1 MISENIKNNINSFLG
16 VTATHLRSTDI
27 PLLRTENNQFSIY
40 MTNHIFNDEVT
51 EIPIYNSLSLREI
64 IPLFTSSTSI
74 NERKTFGPLLKELS
88 LIKRIGELNRVKDK
102 DGNLYYGMR
111 GLILNS
117 NLEPLVLSTI
127 RSFRESSATKEL
139 ILRISPKVFN
149 NDNVICKGIQK
160 YLVKYCSTVSRYFSI
175 VNGFTT
181 MTVIINNDINKFI
194 RHAKAPTN
202 INVNEEIQQ
211 LLIDNIDKLCLQR
224 NILEI
229 G

>member
-1 MISENIKNNINSFLG
+1 MISENIKNNINNFLYITS
-16 VTATHLRSTDI
+16 VPPRSTDI
-27 PLLRTENNQFSIY
+27 PLLGTENNQFSIY
-40 MTNHIFNDEVT
+40 ITNHMFNGDVIES
-51 EIPIYNSLSLREI
+51 PIYNSLSLREI

-88 LIKRIGELNRVKDK
+88 LITRIGELNRIRDK

-127 RSFRESSATKEL
+127 KFHRESSATKEI
-139 ILRISPKVFN
+139 ILRVSPKVFN
-149 NDNVICKGIQK
+149 SDNVVCKGIQK
-160 YLVKYCSTVSRYFSI
+160 YLIEYCSTTSRYFSI
-175 VNGFTT
+175 VNDFTT
-181 MTVIINNDINKFI
+181 MTVIINNDIDKFI

-211 LLIDNIDKLCLQR
+211 LLVDNIDKLCL
-224 NILEI
+224 
-229 G
+229 

>member
-1 MISENIKNNINSFLG
+1 MISENIKNNINNFLYI
-16 VTATHLRSTDI
+16 TSATPRSTDI
-27 PLLRTENNQFSIY
+27 PLLGTENNQFSLYI
-40 MTNHIFNDEVT
+40 TNHMFNG
-51 EIPIYNSLSLREI
+51 EIIESPIYNSLSLREI

-88 LIKRIGELNRVKDK
+88 LITRIGELNRIKDK

-127 RSFRESSATKEL
+127 KSHRESSATEEI
-139 ILRISPKVFN
+139 ILRVSPKVFN
-149 NDNVICKGIQK
+149 SDNVVCKGIQK
-160 YLVKYCSTVSRYFSI
+160 YLIEYCSTTSIYFPI
-175 VNGFTT
+175 VNNFTT
-181 MTVIINNDINKFI
+181 MTVIINNDIDKFI

-211 LLIDNIDKLCLQR
+211 LLIDNIDKLCL
-224 NILEI
+224 
-229 G
+229 

>member
-1 MISENIKNNINSFLG
+1 MISENIKNNINNFLYI
-16 VTATHLRSTDI
+16 TSATPSSTDI
-27 PLLRTENNQFSIY
+27 PLLGTENNQFSIY
-40 MTNHIFNDEVT
+40 MTNHIFNDEIT

-64 IPLFTSSTSI
+64 IPLFTSSANIT
-74 NERKTFGPLLKELS
+74 ERKTFGPLLKELS
-88 LIKRIGELNRVKDK
+88 LIKAVGELNRIRDK

-127 RSFRESSATKEL
+127 RSHRESSATEEL
-139 ILRISPKVFN
+139 ILRVSPKVFN
-149 NDNVICKGIQK
+149 SDNVVCKGIQK
-160 YLVKYCSTVSRYFSI
+160 YLIEYCSTVSRYFSI

-181 MTVIINNDINKFI
+181 MTVIINNDIDKFI

-211 LLIDNIDKLCLQR
+211 LLIDNIDKLCL
-224 NILEI
+224 
-229 G
+229 

>member
-1 MISENIKNNINSFLG
+1 MISENIKNNINSFLCI
-16 VTATHLRSTDI
+16 TSSSLRSTDI

-40 MTNHIFNDEVT
+40 ITNHIFNGEIT
-51 EIPIYNSLSLREI
+51 ESPIYNSLSLREI

-88 LIKRIGELNRVKDK
+88 LIKRVGELNRVRDK

-127 RSFRESSATKEL
+127 KLPRESLATKEL
-139 ILRISPKVFN
+139 ILRVSPKVFN
-149 NDNVICKGIQK
+149 SDNVVCKGIQK
-160 YLVKYCSTVSRYFSI
+160 YLIEYCSTVSRYFSI

-181 MTVIINNDINKFI
+181 MTVIINNDIDKFI
-194 RHAKAPTN
+194 RHAKTPTS

-211 LLIDNIDKLCLQR
+211 LLIDNIDKLCL
-224 NILEI
+224 
-229 G
+229 

>member
-1 MISENIKNNINSFLG
+1 MISENIKNNINNFLYI
-16 VTATHLRSTDI
+16 TSATPCPTDI
-27 PLLRTENNQFSIY
+27 PLLGTENNQFSLYI
-40 MTNHIFNDEVT
+40 TNHIFNGEVT
-51 EIPIYNSLSLREI
+51 ESPIYNSLSLREI

-88 LIKRIGELNRVKDK
+88 LITRIGELNRVRDK

-127 RSFRESSATKEL
+127 RPPRESSATKEL
-139 ILRISPKVFN
+139 ILRVSPKVFN
-149 NDNVICKGIQK
+149 SDNVICKGIQK
-160 YLVKYCSTVSRYFSI
+160 YLIEYCSTISRYFSI
-175 VNGFTT
+175 IKNFTT

-211 LLIDNIDKLCLQR
+211 LLVDNIDKLCL
-224 NILEI
+224 
-229 G
+229 

>member
-1 MISENIKNNINSFLG
+1 MISENIKNNINSFLS

-27 PLLRTENNQFSIY
+27 PLLRTENNQFSLY
-40 MTNHIFNDEVT
+40 MTNNIFNSDVT
-51 EIPIYNSLSLREI
+51 ESPIYNSLSLREI
-64 IPLFTSSTSI
+64 IPLFTSSNSI

-127 RSFRESSATKEL
+127 RLSRELSAPKEL
-139 ILRISPKVFN
+139 ILRVSPKVFN
-149 NDNVICKGIQK
+149 SDNVICKGIQK
-160 YLVKYCSTVSRYFSI
+160 YLIEYCSTVSRYFSI
-175 VNGFTT
+175 VNNFTT
-181 MTVIINNDINKFI
+181 MTVIINNDIDKFI
-194 RHAKAPTN
+194 RHAKAPTS

-211 LLIDNIDKLCLQR
+211 LLVDNIDKLCL
-224 NILEI
+224 
-229 G
+229 

>member
-1 MISENIKNNINSFLG
+1 MISENIKNNINNFLYITS
-16 VTATHLRSTDI
+16 VPPRSTDI
-27 PLLRTENNQFSIY
+27 PLLGTENNQFSLYI
-40 MTNHIFNDEVT
+40 TNHMFNG
-51 EIPIYNSLSLREI
+51 EIIESPIYNSLSLREI

-88 LIKRIGELNRVKDK
+88 LITRIGELNRIKDK

-127 RSFRESSATKEL
+127 RSHRESSATEEI
-139 ILRISPKVFN
+139 ILRVSPKVFN
-149 NDNVICKGIQK
+149 SDNVVCKGIQK
-160 YLVKYCSTVSRYFSI
+160 YLIEYCSTTSIYFPI
-175 VNGFTT
+175 VNNFTT
-181 MTVIINNDINKFI
+181 MTVIINNDIDKFI

-211 LLIDNIDKLCLQR
+211 LLIDNIDKLCL
-224 NILEI
+224 
-229 G
+229 

>member
-16 VTATHLRSTDI
+16 VTATYLRSTDI

-40 MTNHIFNDEVT
+40 MTNHIFNSEIT

-64 IPLFTSSTSI
+64 IPLFTSSTNI

-127 RSFRESSATKEL
+127 RPSRESSVTKEL
-139 ILRISPKVFN
+139 ILRVSPKVFN
-149 NDNVICKGIQK
+149 SDNVICKGIQK
-160 YLVKYCSTVSRYFSI
+160 YLIEYCSTVSRYFSI
-175 VNGFTT
+175 VSSFTT
-181 MTVIINNDINKFI
+181 MTVIINNDIDKFI

-211 LLIDNIDKLCLQR
+211 LLVDNIDKLCL
-224 NILEI
+224 
-229 G
+229 

>member
-16 VTATHLRSTDI
+16 VTSTHLRSTDI

-40 MTNHIFNDEVT
+40 MTNHIFNDEVK

-88 LIKRIGELNRVKDK
+88 LIKRTGELNRVKDK

-127 RSFRESSATKEL
+127 RSHRELSATKEI
-139 ILRISPKVFN
+139 ILRVSPKVFN
-149 NDNVICKGIQK
+149 SDNVVCKGIQK
-160 YLVKYCSTVSRYFSI
+160 YLIEYCSTVSRYFSI

-181 MTVIINNDINKFI
+181 MTVIINNDIDKFI

-211 LLIDNIDKLCLQR
+211 LLIDNIDKLCL
-224 NILEI
+224 
-229 G
+229 

>member
-16 VTATHLRSTDI
+16 VKATHLHSTDI

-102 DGNLYYGMR
+102 DDNLYYGMR

-117 NLEPLVLSTI
+117 NLEPLVLPTI
-127 RSFRESSATKEL
+127 KSFRESSATKEL
-139 ILRISPKVFN
+139 ILRVSPKVFN
-149 NDNVICKGIQK
+149 SDNVVCKGIQK
-160 YLVKYCSTVSRYFSI
+160 YLIEYCSTVSRYFSI
-175 VNGFTT
+175 VNNFTT

-194 RHAKAPTN
+194 RHVKTPTN

-211 LLIDNIDKLCLQR
+211 LLVDNIDKLCL
-224 NILEI
+224 
-229 G
+229 

>member
-1 MISENIKNNINSFLG
+1 MISENIKNNINNFLYI
-16 VTATHLRSTDI
+16 TSATPCPTDI
-27 PLLRTENNQFSIY
+27 PLLGTENNQFSLYI
-40 MTNHIFNDEVT
+40 TNHIFNGEVT
-51 EIPIYNSLSLREI
+51 ESPIYNSLSLREI

-88 LIKRIGELNRVKDK
+88 LITRIGELNRVRDK

-127 RSFRESSATKEL
+127 RSHRELSATKEI
-139 ILRISPKVFN
+139 ILRVSPKVFN
-149 NDNVICKGIQK
+149 SDNVVCKGIQK
-160 YLVKYCSTVSRYFSI
+160 YLIEYCSTVSRYFSI

-181 MTVIINNDINKFI
+181 MTVIINNDIDKFI
-194 RHAKAPTN
+194 RHVKAPTS

-211 LLIDNIDKLCLQR
+211 LLVDNIDKLCL
-224 NILEI
+224 
-229 G
+229 

>member
-1 MISENIKNNINSFLG
+1 MISENIKNNINSFLSI
-16 VTATHLRSTDI
+16 TSASSRSTDI

-40 MTNHIFNDEVT
+40 MTNHIFNGEVI
-51 EIPIYNSLSLREI
+51 ESPIYNSLSLREI

-88 LIKRIGELNRVKDK
+88 LIKRIGELNRVRDK

-127 RSFRESSATKEL
+127 RSHRELSATKEI
-139 ILRISPKVFN
+139 ILRVSPKVFN
-149 NDNVICKGIQK
+149 SDNVVCKGIQK
-160 YLVKYCSTVSRYFSI
+160 YLIEYCSTISRYFSI
-175 VNGFTT
+175 INDFTT
-181 MTVIINNDINKFI
+181 MTVIINNDIDKFI

-211 LLIDNIDKLCLQR
+211 LLIDNIDKLCL
-224 NILEI
+224 
-229 G
+229 

>member
-1 MISENIKNNINSFLG
+1 MISENIKNNINNFLYITS
-16 VTATHLRSTDI
+16 VPPRSTDI
-27 PLLRTENNQFSIY
+27 PLLGTENNQFSIY
-40 MTNHIFNDEVT
+40 MTNHIFNDEIT

-64 IPLFTSSTSI
+64 IPLFTSSANIT
-74 NERKTFGPLLKELS
+74 ERKTFGPLLKELS
-88 LIKRIGELNRVKDK
+88 LIKAVGELNRIRDK

-127 RSFRESSATKEL
+127 RPSRESSATKEL
-139 ILRISPKVFN
+139 ILRVSPKVFN
-149 NDNVICKGIQK
+149 SDNVVCKGIQK
-160 YLVKYCSTVSRYFSI
+160 YLIEYCSTVSRYFSI

-181 MTVIINNDINKFI
+181 MTVIINNDIDKFI

-211 LLIDNIDKLCLQR
+211 LLIDNIDKLCL
-224 NILEI
+224 
-229 G
+229 